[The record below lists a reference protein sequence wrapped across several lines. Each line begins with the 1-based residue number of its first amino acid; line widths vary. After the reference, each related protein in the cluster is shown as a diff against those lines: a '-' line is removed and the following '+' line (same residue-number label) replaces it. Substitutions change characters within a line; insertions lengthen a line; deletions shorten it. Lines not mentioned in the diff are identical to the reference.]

1 MKQQRKYREC
11 MFRGSRPSSVAA
23 DWNAHPLSQIWK
35 IAHLQSEM
43 SGLSVLFAVADIGMV
58 RISRLIRVIRFMMCI
73 NPSVIFVYTPWTPV
87 CLKPVSMFGMWSC
100 VSIPH
105 VCCAVPPRVKPRYTQ
120 RSCTDAVMNCSFLN
134 QDIRVSKAAFWYQL
148 NPSLSLAPC
157 HYSNGDLI
165 LTWPADQTRPRLTL
179 FHALGGA
186 ASRWMMAVAYLFFE
200 LF

>member
-1 MKQQRKYREC
+1 
-11 MFRGSRPSSVAA
+11 MFRGSRPSSIAA

-43 SGLSVLFAVADIGMV
+43 KGLSVLFAVADIGMV

-73 NPSVIFVYTPWTPV
+73 NPSVILCIHRGRPCVDASVYVWYVKLCVDSACLLRCAASCEPW
-87 CLKPVSMFGMWSC
+87 
-100 VSIPH
+100 
-105 VCCAVPPRVKPRYTQ
+105 YTQ
-120 RSCTDAVMNCSFLN
+120 RACTDAVMNCFFWI

-148 NPSLSLAPC
+148 NPLLWLAAC

-165 LTWPADQTRPRLTL
+165 LTWPADQTHLRLTL

-186 ASRWMMAVAYLFFE
+186 ASRGTMAVACLFFQ
-200 LF
+200 LS